1 MGVDL
6 QALVPNTGLSSGS
19 FEQEMKQILSATQ
32 DLKVS
37 TDGKAPIST
46 VSVYKLSLIAAIDY
60 QIAIAHDINPRP
72 TMNVLLSERFA
83 QVHDR
88 RALFLQKPRDCLKW
102 DFDQSL
108 RRAADKK
115 LARTRHE
122 ASVQVGGPFWPDFTL
137 AESAVDT
144 ALDICRAMGIS
155 VE

>member
-1 MGVDL
+1 MDV
-6 QALVPNTGLSSGS
+6 GLKAPVGKMDMSCRS
-19 FEQEMKQILSATQ
+19 FEQEMEQILSATQ
-32 DLKVS
+32 GLKVS

-83 QVHDR
+83 QVHDK
-88 RALFLQKPRDCLKW
+88 RALFLQKSQDGLKW
-102 DFDQSL
+102 DFDRNL
-108 RRAADKK
+108 RRATDKK
-115 LARTRHE
+115 LARTRQE

-137 AESAVDT
+137 AESAVDK
-144 ALDICRAMGIS
+144 ALDICRAMGLG